1 MNLLVTGA
9 TGFIGQHLMRRLL
22 DSGNTVSILVRPTSQ
37 TDTVPKEVS
46 IVTLPET
53 QKELEDIFRR
63 EKFDGVIHLAS
74 LYLMSHTSKDIET
87 LIDSNI
93 KFGTKVTDAATAA
106 GASFF
111 INTGSFSQHFESRP
125 YSPTN
130 LYAATK
136 QAFQDICQYYA
147 ETTNTVILTL
157 ELYNTFGPGDTRP
170 KIFNLWSNAI
180 KDGKTLDM
188 SPGEQI
194 IDISYIDNVIDGYL
208 QAIAL
213 ATGAEARSHTGHS
226 YTLMSPERMT
236 LKELAGV
243 FAEEVGGDLK
253 INFGGFPYRDRETMV
268 PMNKGVT
275 LPHWSP
281 RISLREGIRR
291 TFLNHK

>member
-1 MNLLVTGA
+1 MKLLITGA
-9 TGFIGQHLMRRLL
+9 TGFIGQHLIRRLL
-22 DSGNTVSILVRPTSQ
+22 DNNNSVSTLVRPTSR
-37 TDTVPKEVS
+37 TDTIPREVS
-46 IVTLPET
+46 IVTLPEKQT
-53 QKELEDIFRR
+53 ELGEIFKR

-74 LYLMSHTSKDIET
+74 LYLMSHTPEDIKI

-93 KFGTKVTDAATAA
+93 QFGTKVIDAATAA
-106 GASFF
+106 GVSFF
-111 INTGSFSQHFESRP
+111 INTGSFAQHFESRP

-180 KDGKTLDM
+180 ADGKTLDM

-194 IDISYIDNVIDGYL
+194 IDISHIDNVIDGYL

-213 ATGAEARSHTGHS
+213 TSGEEARSHTGRS

-236 LKELAGV
+236 LKELARV
-243 FAEEVGGDLK
+243 FAKEVGGDLK
-253 INFGGFPYRDRETMV
+253 INFGGVPYRNRETMV
-268 PMNKGVT
+268 PMSKGEV
-275 LPHWSP
+275 LPGWTP
-281 RISLREGIRR
+281 RVDLREGIRR
-291 TFLNHK
+291 TFSNKE